1 MKDGSIADV
10 CAVQRSTHLQS
21 GFFVVFPDSRQAKI
35 EKPVFP
41 SYSNYL
47 LVLSGSSG
55 FFFFFFLKKP
65 SKRENERLVVEI
77 NHQQN
82 SHENFSITFYSIRRG
97 YEVYKQVCAACHSM
111 KYIAYRNL
119 IDVSH
124 TEAEAKAEAEESMVC
139 DKKKYYKKIACPLI
153 QYEIYSNRLEM
164 DPTT

>member
-1 MKDGSIADV
+1 VTFRAFG
-10 CAVQRSTHLQS
+10 L
-21 GFFVVFPDSRQAKI
+21 
-35 EKPVFP
+35 
-41 SYSNYL
+41 
-47 LVLSGSSG
+47 
-55 FFFFFFLKKP
+55 LKKP
-65 SKRENERLVVEI
+65 SKRGSERLVFEI
-77 NHQQN
+77 NQQN

-139 DKKKYYKKIACPLI
+139 DKKKYYKMIACPLI
-153 QYEIYSNRLEM
+153 QYEIYSNRSEM

>member
-1 MKDGSIADV
+1 MFAQSKEAPICSLDSSLYF
-10 CAVQRSTHLQS
+10 QTHVKQKSKNL
-21 GFFVVFPDSRQAKI
+21 FFHATLI
-35 EKPVFP
+35 T
-41 SYSNYL
+41 YL
-47 LVLSGSSG
+47 CSVALVG
-55 FFFFFFLKKP
+55 FFFFLKKP
-65 SKRENERLVVEI
+65 SKRENKRLVVEI
-77 NHQQN
+77 NHQQIF
-82 SHENFSITFYSIRRG
+82 HENSPIIFYSIRRG

-139 DKKKYYKKIACPLI
+139 DKKKYYKMIACPLI